1 MTKSIL
7 IILFIII
14 AILIGGCSNTKALF
28 KQDSKIYSDSIPQTR
43 NDLSVIEELLPWFNY
58 SEVIDHYTPLLG
70 SGISVT
76 KFKHFVVFSDLGEEL
91 TYGLIDRD
99 IRNAITAMESN
110 FVSKTP
116 SGITPIILFK
126 ELADYKKFVLSNYKD
141 IPEQNLSQYGFY
153 KISKN
158 VIVIRY
164 VSWKGSITHEITHKF
179 TNTDFPSMPSWFDE
193 GLASLNEKADFK
205 NNQLI
210 GLFSL
215 RIIPLRRAIK
225 ENTYTGLK
233 HLMTTNDEILYG
245 KRSSYYY
252 AQSRYLLMMLQ
263 QEGKLYEYY
272 KLFRDTFNS
281 DKSGISQLENIT
293 GKSIDS
299 IDAELVDY
307 IQSFDDR

>member
-7 IILFIII
+7 IILFIIL
-14 AILIGGCSNTKALF
+14 AILIGGCSDTNALF
-28 KQDSKIYSDSIPQTR
+28 KQDSFLYADSIPQTR
-43 NDLSVIEELLPWFNY
+43 NDLSVIEELLSEFNY
-58 SEVIDHYTPLLG
+58 DEVIDHFTPLLG
-70 SGISVT
+70 PGISIT
-76 KFKHFVVFSDLGEEL
+76 KFNHFVVFSDLGEEL

-99 IRNAITAMESN
+99 IRNAIIAMETN
-110 FVSKTP
+110 YTSKSP
-116 SGITPIILFK
+116 SGVTPIILFK
-126 ELADYKKFVLSNYKD
+126 ELANYKKFVLSNYKD

-179 TNTDFPSMPSWFDE
+179 TNNDFPDMPSWFDE
-193 GLASLNEKADFK
+193 GLASLNEKAEFRD
-205 NNQLI
+205 NQLI
-210 GLFSL
+210 GEFSL

-252 AQSRYLLMMLQ
+252 AQSRYLQMMLQ
-263 QEGKLYEYY
+263 QQGKLYEYY

-293 GKSIDS
+293 GKSIDI
-299 IDAELVDY
+299 IDAELLDY
-307 IQSFDDR
+307 IKSFDNR